1 MMLDAP
7 SYDVENNDE
16 GDEVM
21 DALKGDGKDIV
32 NYINSLM

>member
-7 SYDVENNDE
+7 SYDVDANEDEEIVLTESNSEN
-16 GDEVM
+16 M
-21 DALKGDGKDIV
+21 M

>member
-7 SYDVENNDE
+7 SYDVENDE
-16 GDEVM
+16 GDKVM